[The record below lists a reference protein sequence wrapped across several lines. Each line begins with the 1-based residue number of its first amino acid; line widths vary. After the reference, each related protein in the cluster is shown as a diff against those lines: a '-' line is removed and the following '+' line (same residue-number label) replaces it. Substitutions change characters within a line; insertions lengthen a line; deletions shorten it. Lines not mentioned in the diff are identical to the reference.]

1 MCFSICLICV
11 FILNPF
17 LAIFYLHLDMSS
29 IYWPFAILLL
39 AILIVVIF
47 ITRLKMHPF
56 IALML
61 TAIMVGLLSAQ
72 LPGAEGQHHWIRAVE
87 LPMKEFGAT
96 AGKIAWVIGLA
107 AMIGMAM
114 MESGAAQRIVRS
126 LLAAFGE
133 SRAAWALLI
142 SGFVLSIPVFFDTV
156 FFLLIPLAVALAVK
170 TGKNFVLYVIAICG
184 GAVITHSLVAP
195 TPGPLIMAETLGIDL
210 GLTIIAGIL
219 AGIIPSIIALWIG
232 KRQNDRLNIPVRV
245 SLGDSAELMSTP
257 SLFMSVL
264 PIALPVVLIGMVS
277 VIGVLGDEVPS
288 IIQFLGNKNI
298 AMALGTMIALWSWK
312 SVRGLS
318 YEELWRAC
326 GQPLEIAGIIILITS
341 AGGAFGAMIKHSGIG
356 AAIEAATSH
365 VQIHYILLAWLISAV
380 MKTAQGSTTVAVIT
394 ASSIMVALMGSGA
407 ELGYHPIYIYLAI
420 GFGGGFISW
429 MNDSGFWV
437 VSKMSGF
444 TEKEALQTWTLMFA
458 CISVIGLIEVL
469 LCSFIFPFN

>member
-1 MCFSICLICV
+1 
-11 FILNPF
+11 
-17 LAIFYLHLDMSS
+17 MSS
-29 IYWPFAILLL
+29 IYWPFAVLLI
-39 AILIVVIF
+39 AILIVVVL

-56 IALML
+56 IALIL
-61 TAIMVGLLSAQ
+61 TAIAVGLLSVE
-72 LPGAEGQHHWIRAVE
+72 LPGADGQHHWLRAVE
-87 LPMKEFGAT
+87 LPMIEFGAT

-114 MESGAAQRIVRS
+114 MESGAAQRIVKS
-126 LLAAFGE
+126 LLAVFGE
-133 SRAAWALLI
+133 SRAGWALLI

-170 TGKNFVLYVIAICG
+170 TGKNFVYYVIAICG

-219 AGIIPSIIALWIG
+219 AGIIPSIIALRLG
-232 KRQNDRLNIPVRV
+232 KIQNDRLNIPVRV
-245 SLGDSAELMSTP
+245 SMGGATELESTP
-257 SLFMSVL
+257 SLLMSVL
-264 PIALPVVLIGMVS
+264 PIALPVILIGMVS
-277 VIGVLGDEVPS
+277 VIGVLSGDVPN

-298 AMALGTMIALWSWK
+298 AMAIGTMIALLSWK

-318 YEELWRAC
+318 FDELWKAC
-326 GQPLEIAGIIILITS
+326 AKPLEIAGIIILITS

-356 AAIEAATSH
+356 GAIEAATDH
-365 VQIHYILLAWLISAV
+365 IQIHYILLAWIISAV

-394 ASSIMVALMGSGA
+394 ASSIMYALISGGA
-407 ELGYHPIYIYLAI
+407 ELSYHPIYIYLAI

-444 TEKEALQTWTLMFA
+444 TEKEALQTWTTMFA
-458 CISVIGLIEVL
+458 CISVIGLVEVL
-469 LCSFIFPFN
+469 ICSFIFPFN